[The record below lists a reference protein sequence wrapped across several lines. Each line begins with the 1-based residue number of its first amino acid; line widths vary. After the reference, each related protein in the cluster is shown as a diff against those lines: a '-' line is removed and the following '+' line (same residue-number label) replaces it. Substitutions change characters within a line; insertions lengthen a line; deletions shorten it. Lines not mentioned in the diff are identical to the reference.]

1 MNHYAFFLLVFFSLG
16 LFSCSDQLAKSYTV
30 AELLDNQQNHLQLP
44 LEQNPDL
51 LLLCQELDETDI
63 PGIKN
68 RLERP
73 GIQELEAS
81 FALYFLGQ
89 KYFQQDSFEQ
99 GLAIMEKVAEN
110 YLNPLAFTRLMLLHK
125 TAPSR
130 FAQLPAGQG
139 QGFQPDMAKAYYY
152 LHAALNSAIFM
163 MERFND
169 RGPVDDVN
177 RYAQGFIQIL
187 EEGDSS
193 QLRGLDLKAAEA
205 KMKAELPQLEAKFE
219 ALYPAPPPS

>member
-1 MNHYAFFLLVFFSLG
+1 MNYYAFLFLAFFSLG
-16 LFSCSDQLAKSYTV
+16 LFSCSDQLAQSYTV
-30 AELLDNQQNHLQLP
+30 AELLDNPQNQLQLP
-44 LEQNPDL
+44 LEQNPDIL
-51 LLLCQELDETDI
+51 FLCQELDETDI
-63 PGIKN
+63 TGIRT

-73 GIQELEAS
+73 GLHALEAS
-81 FALYFLGQ
+81 FGLYFLGL
-89 KYFQQDSFEQ
+89 KYFQQDSFDL
-99 GLAIMEKVAEN
+99 GINIMEKVADN

-125 TAPSR
+125 TDPSR
-130 FAQLPAGQG
+130 FAQLPAGEG
-139 QGFQPDMAKAYYY
+139 QGFEPDIEKAHYY

-163 MERFND
+163 MERFNE
-169 RGPVDDVN
+169 RAPVDDVN

-219 ALYPAPPPS
+219 TLYPAPPAS